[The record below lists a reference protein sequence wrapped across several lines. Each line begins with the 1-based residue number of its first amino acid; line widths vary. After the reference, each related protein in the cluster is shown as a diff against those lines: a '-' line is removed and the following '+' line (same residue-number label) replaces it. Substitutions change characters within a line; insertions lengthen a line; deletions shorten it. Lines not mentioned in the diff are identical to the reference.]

1 MMEPIINDPIDVT
14 AKSGGL
20 EPGLF
25 EYIVLEEYK
34 DWKVWLSE
42 EKSGHYYHILQP
54 ETSIPPLYPSVTTCL
69 SVIDKS
75 QGLMRW
81 AGQLAARYVA
91 DQVAKADTPPDRE
104 TLDQWVKGAMKASD
118 EIKDKAAQA
127 GTDAHGAVELAL
139 QGLPYRE
146 EFKPAVT
153 AALQYLDAHHLS
165 PFAAEVITFH
175 PKLHSPGSVDLI
187 AETPTGELV
196 IVDWKRTRSLHKEN
210 RYQVAAYAGN
220 VEALTGRDV
229 VACYIFRLP
238 QNDSPMDPTASE
250 NVITFT
256 DWKPDW
262 DVFKKSQALYY
273 TLHLDRLKKM
283 QLLGA
288 V

>member
-1 MMEPIINDPIDVT
+1 MMEPITNDPIDVT

-20 EPGLF
+20 TPGLF
-25 EYIVLEEYK
+25 DYIVLEEYK
-34 DWKVWLSE
+34 GWKVRLAE
-42 EKSGHYYHILQP
+42 EKSGHYYYIEQP
-54 ETSIPPLYPSVTTCL
+54 GVAIPPLYPSVTTCL

-91 DQVAKADTPPDRE
+91 DQVAQADTPPDKE
-104 TLDQWVKGAMKASD
+104 TLDQWVKAANKAAD
-118 EIKDKAAQA
+118 EFKDKAAAA
-127 GTDAHGAVELAL
+127 GTDAHNAVELAL

-146 EFKPAVT
+146 EFKPVVA
-153 AALQYLDAHHLS
+153 AALQYLDHYQLS
-165 PFAAEVITFH
+165 PLASETITFH
-175 PKLHSPGSVDLI
+175 PKVHSPGSVDLI

-220 VEALTGRDV
+220 VEAMTGREV
-229 VACYIFRLP
+229 VGCYIFRLP
-238 QNDSPMDPTASE
+238 QNDSPMDPTASD

-262 DVFKKSQALYY
+262 DVFKKAQSLYY

>member
-1 MMEPIINDPIDVT
+1 MLD
-14 AKSGGL
+14 
-20 EPGLF
+20 
-25 EYIVLEEYK
+25 EYK

-42 EKSGHYYHILQP
+42 EKSGHYYHIQQP
-54 ETSIPPLYPSVTTCL
+54 GVSIPPLYPSVTTVL

-75 QGLMRW
+75 QRLMDW
-81 AGQLAARYVA
+81 AGTMAARYVA
-91 DQVAKADTPPDRE
+91 NQVGKADATPDKA
-104 TLDQWVKGAMKASD
+104 TLDQWVKEAMKAAD
-118 EIKDKAAQA
+118 EFKDKAAQA

-146 EFKPAVT
+146 EFKNEVA
-153 AALQYLDAHHLS
+153 AALQYLDHYHLS
-165 PFAAEVITFH
+165 PFAAEVVTFH

-196 IVDWKRTRSLHKEN
+196 IVDWKRSRKLYDTH
-210 RYQVAAYAGN
+210 RYQVAAYAAN
-220 VEALTGRDV
+220 VQAMTGRDV

-238 QNDSPMDPTASE
+238 QTDSQLDPEASK
-250 NVITFT
+250 NVISFG

-262 DVFKKSQALYY
+262 EVFKKAQALYY